1 MKTLL
6 RWNKALLFFAL
17 VAVLTQLSG
26 AYSVL
31 THEQIVDLVWLD
43 RIQPMVKEKYPG
55 LTDEQLKEAHGYAY
69 GGSLMQ
75 DMGYYP
81 FGNKFLSDLTHY
93 VRTGDFVICLL
104 QEANTADE
112 YAFALGALAHYAS
125 DISGHPMVNRA
136 VAMEFPELHKKF
148 GNEVTYEDSP
158 KAHIRVEF
166 GFDVTQVAKNQYT
179 SDRYHDFIGFGIA
192 EGLLERVFP
201 KVYGIDFAD
210 VVRDEDLAI
219 GTFRRSVSTVIPAM
233 TRVALLAR
241 PKELVAD
248 TPNSAKRKYRYY
260 LSRTNYEREWGSEY
274 RRPGFG
280 TRVLAFFLRLVP
292 KKGPFSGLSFK
303 IPSQKAEDQFVQSID
318 NAVESYQKLLADQ
331 RKGTLKL
338 ANKDCDTG
346 RDTRPGEYALADKT
360 YSHLLSNL
368 ADSGFQQTSVEL
380 RKNILA
386 FYAEPAAPQA
396 SKTLPREKAKDW
408 KKVQENLQQLKE
420 AAITLERD
428 AIVPTPANR

>member
-248 TPNSAKRKYRYY
+248 TPNAAKRKYRYY

-368 ADSGFQQTSVEL
+368 ADSGFQQTSVDL

-408 KKVQENLQQLKE
+408 KKVQENLQHLKE

>member
-1 MKTLL
+1 
-6 RWNKALLFFAL
+6 
-17 VAVLTQLSG
+17 
-26 AYSVL
+26 
-31 THEQIVDLVWLD
+31 
-43 RIQPMVKEKYPG
+43 
-55 LTDEQLKEAHGYAY
+55 
-69 GGSLMQ
+69 
-75 DMGYYP
+75 
-81 FGNKFLSDLTHY
+81 
-93 VRTGDFVICLL
+93 
-104 QEANTADE
+104 
-112 YAFALGALAHYAS
+112 
-125 DISGHPMVNRA
+125 
-136 VAMEFPELHKKF
+136 
-148 GNEVTYEDSP
+148 
-158 KAHIRVEF
+158 
-166 GFDVTQVAKNQYT
+166 
-179 SDRYHDFIGFGIA
+179 
-192 EGLLERVFP
+192 
-201 KVYGIDFAD
+201 
-210 VVRDEDLAI
+210 VRDEDLAI

-248 TPNSAKRKYRYY
+248 TPNAAKRKYRYY

-331 RKGTLKL
+331 RNGTLKL

-368 ADSGFQQTSVEL
+368 ADSGFQQTSVDL

-408 KKVQENLQQLKE
+408 KKVQENLQHLKE